1 MEIVGYLA
9 SLCIGIALGML
20 GGGGSILT
28 VPVLVY
34 LFQISP
40 LAATTYSLGIVGIT
54 SVAAAAK
61 KFKAQQVD
69 FKIAL
74 LFGLPSTIAVF
85 MVRRFVV
92 PAIPESIRIGSYSMP
107 SGKALMLLFAMVM
120 LLASIS
126 MMRKPNGTSV
136 ATNASLTSKAIG
148 LLLLQGL
155 AEGTLTGL
163 VGAGGGFLIIPALV
177 LISKLPMTTAVGTS
191 LLIIGVKSLIGFG
204 ASMSNTSLNIT
215 LFLGIVAAAII
226 GMLLGIQWSKQVPA
240 QRLKR
245 AFGVFVLLMALL
257 ILYKEFV
264 A

>member
-34 LFQISP
+34 LFQVSP

-54 SVAAAAK
+54 SIAAATK
-61 KFKAQQVD
+61 KFKARQVN
-69 FKIAL
+69 FRIAI
-74 LFGLPSTIAVF
+74 LFGLPSTIAVL
-85 MVRRFVV
+85 MVRRLVLPV
-92 PAIPESIRIGSYSMP
+92 IPESIHIASYSIP
-107 SGKALMLLFAMVM
+107 RDKALMVLFAIVM

-126 MMRKPNGTSV
+126 MMRKPNNTSL
-136 ATNASLTSKAIG
+136 ATNASLNTKAIG
-148 LLLLQGL
+148 LLLLQGF

-177 LISKLPMTTAVGTS
+177 LISKLPMPTAVGTS

-204 ASMSNTSLNIT
+204 ASISNTGLNIA
-215 LFLGIVAAAII
+215 LFLGIVTSAII
-226 GMLLGIQWSKQVPA
+226 GMLLGVQWSKQVPA
-240 QRLKR
+240 QSLKR

-257 ILYKEFV
+257 ILYQEFV

>member
-34 LFQISP
+34 LFQVSP
-40 LAATTYSLGIVGIT
+40 LAATTYSLGVVGIT
-54 SVAAAAK
+54 SIAAAIK
-61 KFKAQQVD
+61 KFKEQQVHL
-69 FKIAL
+69 KIAV
-74 LFGLPSTIAVF
+74 LFGLPSSIAVF
-85 MVRRFVV
+85 TVRRFVV
-92 PAIPESIRIGSYSMP
+92 PAIPERIHVGVYDMQSD
-107 SGKALMLLFAMVM
+107 KALMLLFAVVM
-120 LLASIS
+120 LLASAS
-126 MMRKPNGTSV
+126 MIRKPSTAKV
-136 ATNASLTSKAIG
+136 ANVTLTNKALV

-177 LISKLPMTTAVGTS
+177 LISKLPMPMAVGTS
-191 LLIIGVKSLIGFG
+191 LLIIGVKSFIGFA
-204 ASMSNTSLNIT
+204 ASISNTKFNT
-215 LFLGIVAAAII
+215 PLFLGVVAAAII
-226 GMLLGIQWSKQVPA
+226 GMLLGIYWSKQVPA

-257 ILYKEFV
+257 ILYKEFI